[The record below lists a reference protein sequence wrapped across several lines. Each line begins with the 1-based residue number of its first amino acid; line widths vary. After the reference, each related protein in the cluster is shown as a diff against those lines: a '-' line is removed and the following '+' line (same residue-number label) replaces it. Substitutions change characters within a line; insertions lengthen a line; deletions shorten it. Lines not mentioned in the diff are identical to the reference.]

1 MLLELL
7 ELRKLFQHLYFA
19 SLIVLASVSMDSL
32 GLVCRF
38 AFRDSFN
45 LILSP
50 HILNFF
56 YELYKTVS
64 NECSQRCCQFM
75 NTSFSFEP
83 FCITLQNSTS
93 LLLLDSRND
102 HSMHL

>member
-7 ELRKLFQHLYFA
+7 DLRKSFQHLHFA
-19 SLIVLASVSMDSL
+19 SLIALVSASMHSL

-45 LILSP
+45 LILSTY
-50 HILNFF
+50 ILNFF
-56 YELYKTVS
+56 YRFYKIVS

-83 FCITLQNSTS
+83 FRITL
-93 LLLLDSRND
+93 
-102 HSMHL
+102 